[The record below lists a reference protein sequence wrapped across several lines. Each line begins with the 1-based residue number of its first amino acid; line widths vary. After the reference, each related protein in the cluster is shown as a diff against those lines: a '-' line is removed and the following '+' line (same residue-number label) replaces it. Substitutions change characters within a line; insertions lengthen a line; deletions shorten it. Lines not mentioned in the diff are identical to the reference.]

1 MNEENLLKQLGFTEY
16 EIKVYM
22 AVVHNGT
29 STAHV
34 IAEKSGVPA
43 NKVYS
48 SLLQLIKKGFVAEL
62 SLRPKKYKITNI
74 QPFKEMLS
82 AKEKEVKELHKSV
95 SLFKEII
102 MQKQHDLQ
110 DIALVLKGKRKIIQM
125 LTEASEYA
133 EQFGYSFV
141 GDLYFDY
148 MSAKSVAHA
157 IKKGVEFRFLI
168 HKNINDKRQAIALKQ
183 WKNVGVKIKYYPKNE
198 QKSIRFSTFD
208 NKVCRITIGSPEII
222 NEDDYL
228 SFWIESPAFASL
240 LKDQFLDMWKKATD
254 K

>member
-1 MNEENLLKQLGFTEY
+1 M
-16 EIKVYM
+16 
-22 AVVHNGT
+22 
-29 STAHV
+29 
-34 IAEKSGVPA
+34 
-43 NKVYS
+43 
-48 SLLQLIKKGFVAEL
+48 
-62 SLRPKKYKITNI
+62 
-74 QPFKEMLS
+74 
-82 AKEKEVKELHKSV
+82 
-95 SLFKEII
+95 
-102 MQKQHDLQ
+102 
-110 DIALVLKGKRKIIQM
+110 
-125 LTEASEYA
+125 
-133 EQFGYSFV
+133 
-141 GDLYFDY
+141 
-148 MSAKSVAHA
+148 
-157 IKKGVEFRFLI
+157 I